1 MWIWT
6 ETKKKTTPNMMYLR
20 FSQYFFLSILWIYKL
35 YSAYD
40 TILSKFAIQN
50 DEIFGGFWLGS
61 KSSMYKHRLFI
72 TQKKNPSIM
81 EI

>member
-20 FSQYFFLSILWIYKL
+20 FSQYFLSILWIYKL

-72 TQKKNPSIM
+72 TKKNPSIM

>member
-1 MWIWT
+1 
-6 ETKKKTTPNMMYLR
+6 MMYLR
-20 FSQYFFLSILWIYKL
+20 FSQYFFYQLCEYKL

-72 TQKKNPSIM
+72 TKKKTSIM

>member
-72 TQKKNPSIM
+72 TKKNPSIM